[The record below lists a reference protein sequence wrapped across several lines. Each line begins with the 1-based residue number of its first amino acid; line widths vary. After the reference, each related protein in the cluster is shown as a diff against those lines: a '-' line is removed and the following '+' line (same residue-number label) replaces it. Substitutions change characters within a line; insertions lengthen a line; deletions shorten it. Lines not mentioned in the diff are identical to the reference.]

1 MGTHPIFESDFDCL
15 TDCWDTLGMTLR
27 TIRAGTRSIARE
39 EIKRVKKSL
48 EKVRRWEK
56 KWVVLEESGLKVY
69 RWVPKPREER
79 EDNEKVSPLKQALKT
94 SMNEKYGAKGE
105 ALPASV
111 PQKDDKPSEPSAA
124 AQTKPAEAATQNPAP
139 AATPTQPT
147 NPAS

>member
-27 TIRAGTRSIARE
+27 TTRAGTRSIARE

-56 KWVVLEESGLKVY
+56 KWVVLEESGLKVF

-79 EDNEKVSPLKQALKT
+79 EETEKVSPLKAALKT
-94 SMNEKYGAKGE
+94 SMTEKYGATKID
-105 ALPASV
+105 V
-111 PQKDDKPSEPSAA
+111 P
-124 AQTKPAEAATQNPAP
+124 
-139 AATPTQPT
+139 TPTET
-147 NPAS
+147 KADDAMTS

>member
-15 TDCWDTLGMTLR
+15 TDCWDTLGITLR
-27 TIRAGTRSIARE
+27 TTRAGTRSIARE

-79 EDNEKVSPLKQALKT
+79 EEAEKVSPLKQALKT
-94 SMNEKYGAKGE
+94 SMNEKYGGTTTKNESVQDSKGE
-105 ALPASV
+105 HG
-111 PQKDDKPSEPSAA
+111 
-124 AQTKPAEAATQNPAP
+124 
-139 AATPTQPT
+139 
-147 NPAS
+147 

>member
-27 TIRAGTRSIARE
+27 TTRAGTRSIARE

-56 KWVVLEESGLKVY
+56 KWVVLEESGLKVF

-79 EDNEKVSPLKQALKT
+79 EETEKVSPLKAALKT
-94 SMNEKYGAKGE
+94 SMTSKYGAAK
-105 ALPASV
+105 V
-111 PQKDDKPSEPSAA
+111 DAA
-124 AQTKPAEAATQNPAP
+124 PVGGAAPVETKVEDSNSMT
-139 AATPTQPT
+139 
-147 NPAS
+147 S

>member
-15 TDCWDTLGMTLR
+15 TDCWDTLGITLR
-27 TIRAGTRSIARE
+27 TTRAGTRSIARE

-79 EDNEKVSPLKQALKT
+79 EDAEKVSPLKQALKT
-94 SMNEKYGAKGE
+94 SMENKYGAKGE
-105 ALPASV
+105 ALPATV
-111 PQKDDKPSEPSAA
+111 PQKDEKASDSSASAA
-124 AQTKPAEAATQNPAP
+124 SNAASMSNQAAPSPAP
-139 AATPTQPT
+139 AQP
-147 NPAS
+147 